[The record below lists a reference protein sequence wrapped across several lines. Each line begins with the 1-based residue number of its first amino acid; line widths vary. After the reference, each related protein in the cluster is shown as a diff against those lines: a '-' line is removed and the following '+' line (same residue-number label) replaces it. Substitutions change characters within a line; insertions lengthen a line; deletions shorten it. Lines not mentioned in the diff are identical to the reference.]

1 MSNLLISIGIAA
13 LTTLFCLLLA
23 YPIAFILARS
33 NMKKKHVLLMLF
45 VLRINALREFLGLTG
60 MLGQANF
67 FNTILGM
74 VYDFF
79 PFMVLPLYTTLIK
92 MDKSL
97 IEAATD
103 LGAGPVTTFFKVT
116 LPLSMPGIMSG
127 VTMVFLPSMT
137 NYVITDSLG
146 LGQITIIGKLIEEC
160 FGTRNDWN
168 LGSAIS
174 LVLLLIVF
182 VTMLAT
188 GGFKE
193 EENGSRGAGIW

>member
-1 MSNLLISIGIAA
+1 M
-13 LTTLFCLLLA
+13 
-23 YPIAFILARS
+23 
-33 NMKKKHVLLMLF
+33 
-45 VLRINALREFLGLTG
+45 
-60 MLGQANF
+60 
-67 FNTILGM
+67 
-74 VYDFF
+74 
-79 PFMVLPLYTTLIK
+79 LPLYTTLIK